1 MMAHCSKYYTLDLA
15 AFLKSLKATNALLF
29 ADNFRGLIFSLS
41 DFFDNFDLFLACQ
54 SLQSSKSAPWRV
66 KSRATRLCVNLSLTV
81 PSFDLSEKLRFSGS

>member
-54 SLQSSKSAPWRV
+54 SLQSSKSAP
-66 KSRATRLCVNLSLTV
+66 
-81 PSFDLSEKLRFSGS
+81 